1 MYNLIIKKIKGGL
14 LWLKLKVPTEEQDL
28 KDLIKN
34 LVVRKEEELDKLG
47 KNNFPILTNFQS
59 VL

>member
-47 KNNFPILTNFQS
+47 KNNFPI
-59 VL
+59 